1 MPSVLRFSSVTVVRG
16 GNEILSGVDWDVTT
30 GQRWVVLGP
39 NGAGKS
45 TLLQLAAGR
54 MHPTSGS
61 VAILGSTLGRVD
73 VFELRPLIGFVGSA
87 VTSQVPDSETV
98 LDVVLTAAWSIA
110 GRWRESYDP
119 VDIDRAHALLAEMG
133 VDGLADR
140 RFDTLSE
147 GETKRA
153 LIARARMTD
162 PELLL
167 LDEPAAGL
175 DLGAREDLVGRLG
188 RLARDADAPVSVLVT
203 HHLEEVP
210 PGTTHALLLR
220 GGRVVAAGEI
230 GDTLTSAHLSA
241 AFGSDLAVM
250 RTGDRWTARAWT

>member
-1 MPSVLRFSSVTVVRG
+1 MTVVRG

-87 VTSQVPDSETV
+87 VTAQVPDSETV

-250 RTGDRWTARAWT
+250 RNGDRWTARAWT

>member
-1 MPSVLRFSSVTVVRG
+1 MTVVRG

-250 RTGDRWTARAWT
+250 RNGDRWTARAWT

>member
-1 MPSVLRFSSVTVVRG
+1 MTVVRG

-61 VAILGSTLGRVD
+61 VAILGTTLGRVD
-73 VFELRPLIGFVGSA
+73 VFELRPLIGLVGAA

-119 VDIDRAHALLAEMG
+119 VDVHRAHALLAEMG

-147 GETKRA
+147 GETKRV

-188 RLARDADAPVSVLVT
+188 RLARDGDAPVSVLVT

-210 PGTTHALLLR
+210 PGTTHALLLS

-230 GDTLTSAHLSA
+230 GATLTSANLSA
-241 AFGSDLAVM
+241 AFGSDLAVT
-250 RTGDRWTARAWT
+250 RTGDRWTARAWR

>member
-1 MPSVLRFSSVTVVRG
+1 MTVVRG

-147 GETKRA
+147 GR
-153 LIARARMTD
+153 
-162 PELLL
+162 P
-167 LDEPAAGL
+167 
-175 DLGAREDLVGRLG
+175 
-188 RLARDADAPVSVLVT
+188 
-203 HHLEEVP
+203 
-210 PGTTHALLLR
+210 
-220 GGRVVAAGEI
+220 
-230 GDTLTSAHLSA
+230 SAHS
-241 AFGSDLAVM
+241 S
-250 RTGDRWTARAWT
+250 RAPE

>member
-1 MPSVLRFSSVTVVRG
+1 MTVVRG

-119 VDIDRAHALLAEMG
+119 VDIGRAHALLAEMG

-250 RTGDRWTARAWT
+250 RNGDRWTARAWT

>member
-1 MPSVLRFSSVTVVRG
+1 MTVVRG

-73 VFELRPLIGFVGSA
+73 VFELRPLIGFVGFA

-119 VDIDRAHALLAEMG
+119 VDIGRAHALLAEMG

-250 RTGDRWTARAWT
+250 RNGDRWTARAWT